1 MTINFY
7 FSFCDC
13 KIKCF
18 GACDIPLEKYFQDL
32 SNGVLQ
38 DPKYL
43 KCQLVS
49 QEKQIYNY
57 LTTAKHGGSFLQCF
71 LLVGPCAPFW
81 HMIFHP
87 SIKLRERRH
96 TVARI
101 QTLIVPMM
109 RGQGSPIHLGYY
121 KVPFW
126 NIVVPIM
133 SFLSQIF
140 HFPSWFVQTRIM

>member
-57 LTTAKHGGSFLQCF
+57 LTTAKHGGEKNRN
-71 LLVGPCAPFW
+71 VKTIA
-81 HMIFHP
+81 
-87 SIKLRERRH
+87 
-96 TVARI
+96 
-101 QTLIVPMM
+101 
-109 RGQGSPIHLGYY
+109 
-121 KVPFW
+121 VPFC
-126 NIVVPIM
+126 NV
-133 SFLSQIF
+133 FY
-140 HFPSWFVQTRIM
+140 